1 MGLQEGRRALLR
13 SEELT
18 DLEKQRVEER
28 LFEQKMTLKR
38 AYGRALKVL
47 LLVAV
52 LTLATVIIFPERYK
66 LSFPLASQ
74 IAQLCM
80 AFGYQGNMVL
90 GFGLAGLVGGIFLLL
105 WWLSRKHYVWMIVS
119 TVLVVIDSA
128 ASFLMLG
135 VMNQAFDMYNQSVGA
150 MAGTAAGAPPGLGG
164 SAYDFMTVFFVTLFA
179 HVVVAAYLIYG
190 AVKGAKLRKVPDV
203 SIKEK
208 KVEKAVYYD
217 GEDYTEHPEE
227 GTEPLREV
235 PKGAT
240 RILQATVQ
248 GMNVE
253 VCRAFGVTML
263 AVDGQ
268 VYNDQKGKV
277 EPLYH
282 LRACVNGV
290 HLDAENR
297 PAIGYSVM
305 TLTADGEQVE
315 QKTRIL

>member
-1 MGLQEGRRALLR
+1 MGLQEGRRVNLLP
-13 SEELT
+13 EELT
-18 DLEKQRVEER
+18 ELEKQRVEER

-47 LLVAV
+47 LAVAL
-52 LTLATVIIFPERYK
+52 LTLGTIILLPRQYK

-80 AFGYQGNMVL
+80 TIGYQGNMVL
-90 GFGLAGLVGGIFLLL
+90 GFGLALLVGAVFLLL
-105 WWLSRKHYVWMIVS
+105 WWLARRHYGWMIAA
-119 TVLVVIDSA
+119 TGLVLVDGV
-128 ASFLMLG
+128 ASFLMLS
-135 VMNQAFDMYNQSVGA
+135 VMNYEFNVYNETVGA
-150 MAGTAAGAPPGLGG
+150 MAQTAAGPSGIGG
-164 SAYDFMTVFFVTLFA
+164 SAYDFMTVFFVVLFV
-179 HVVVAAYLIYG
+179 HVVVAVYLIYG
-190 AVKGAKLRKVPDV
+190 AVKGAQMRRVPDV
-203 SIKEK
+203 NIEEK

-227 GTEPLREV
+227 ATEPQRPV
-235 PKGAT
+235 PQGAT
-240 RILQATVQ
+240 KILQATVQ

-297 PAIGYSVM
+297 PMTGYSVM
-305 TLTADGEQVE
+305 TLIADGEQVE
-315 QKTRIL
+315 QKNRYL